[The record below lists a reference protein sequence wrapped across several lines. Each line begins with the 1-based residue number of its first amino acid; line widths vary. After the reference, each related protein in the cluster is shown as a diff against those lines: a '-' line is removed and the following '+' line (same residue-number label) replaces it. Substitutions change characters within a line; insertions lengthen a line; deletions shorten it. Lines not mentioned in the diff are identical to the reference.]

1 MPQIDRQR
9 EHQANE
15 RTFLAWL
22 RTSIALIGFGFAIAR
37 FGLFLRELQTR
48 VTEQDIPT
56 HSLISSQSIGVGL
69 VVVGILLIILAV
81 WRYNQIF
88 WQIEQGNYQPNRL
101 MVWLTAT
108 IVVILGLLSIPFIL
122 WRQTTAPGT
131 SSSRSSR
138 AEHYSQLQDLR
149 RTSTSRVGTAHPLL
163 PIVFKRAICVSHK
176 LKSDCLSNQRCRVR

>member
-37 FGLFLRELQTR
+37 FGLFLRELQIR
-48 VTEQDIPT
+48 LTEQDIST
-56 HSLISSQSIGVGL
+56 HSLISSQSLGVGL
-69 VVVGILLIILAV
+69 VVVGIFLIILAV
-81 WRYNQIF
+81 WRYNQVF

-108 IVVILGLLSIPFIL
+108 IVVVLGLLSIPFIL
-122 WRQTTAPGT
+122 WRQAAAPGSP
-131 SSSRSSR
+131 SSPNSR
-138 AEHYSQLQDLR
+138 AENYPKKLSSASPNL
-149 RTSTSRVGTAHPLL
+149 
-163 PIVFKRAICVSHK
+163 KR
-176 LKSDCLSNQRCRVR
+176 